1 MLSWTKTQRST
12 ILSSI
17 STLLTVMWIPI
28 KAVKSVDVVNKG
40 WDPSH
45 DQSVKHNGLQSGQAL
60 IYFWQEE
67 SGC

>member
-1 MLSWTKTQRST
+1 
-12 ILSSI
+12 
-17 STLLTVMWIPI
+17 MWIPI

-60 IYFWQEE
+60 IYFWQLI
-67 SGC
+67 S